1 MEMTGRFPTG
11 QLFRIRLWDLDARI
25 PDKFE
30 EMFAVGGHSERF
42 PDRDFGGVWAQKAP
56 ALPVRIRS

>member
-42 PDRDFGGVWAQKAP
+42 PDGDLNEAAGAADAP
-56 ALPVRIRS
+56 RA